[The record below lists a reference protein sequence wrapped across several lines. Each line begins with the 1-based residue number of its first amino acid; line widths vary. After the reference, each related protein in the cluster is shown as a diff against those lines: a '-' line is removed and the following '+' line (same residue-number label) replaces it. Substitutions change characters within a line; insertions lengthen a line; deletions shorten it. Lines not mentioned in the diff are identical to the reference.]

1 MRRSLCCALIALAA
15 MSGGCTHTAWTHRDF
30 DALRPL
36 IDSVAF
42 VSPRIEYFEKI
53 GRRKHIDEDSAA
65 VVSRSVGSAV
75 MQIVEERRLIRH
87 SVSMT
92 PVQYGDSIRISGG
105 DEMKC
110 VMTPA
115 LRSAMQNVHAKYFI
129 CVQGTAFTTPEK
141 SKQNDLLQVISFHLF
156 FEEPLT
162 YEYQW
167 NGLRLELALV
177 DAATGDVLWYNRN
190 APDDSNYNPLD
201 REQVESLCTKLCSG
215 L

>member
-1 MRRSLCCALIALAA
+1 
-15 MSGGCTHTAWTHRDF
+15 MSGGCSHTAWTHRDF
-30 DALRPL
+30 AAVRPL

-42 VSPRIEYFEKI
+42 VSPRIKYFEKI
-53 GRRKHIDEDSAA
+53 GRGKLLNEDSAA
-65 VVSRSVGSAV
+65 VVSRSVGSV
-75 MQIVEERRLIRH
+75 VTQIVGERRLIRH
-87 SVSMT
+87 SASMT

-105 DEMKC
+105 DGKKC

-115 LRSAMQNVHAKYFI
+115 LQSTMQKVHAKYFI

-141 SKQNDLLQVISFHLF
+141 SKQNDLLQIDSFHLF

-167 NGLRLELALV
+167 SGMRLEIALV

-190 APDDSNYNPLD
+190 APDDTNYNPLD
-201 REQVESLCTKLCSG
+201 GEQVENLCTKLCSG